1 MSGGVAKAQTE
12 PAQDD
17 EAESD
22 EVRSIAEWVT
32 LIVSVAVLAG
42 MFAIVTYLY
51 VAGDDDPVIIRTEA
65 ELNQIRV
72 SQEAFYLPVSV
83 FNDGDATAGDVQ
95 IQAELK
101 IGENS
106 ETSAFSI
113 TTLASNDSE
122 TGIVAFSG
130 DPSEGELTVRVVS
143 YIELFDATF
152 VNRRPPSFPLWLES
166 GSLRQLA
173 EDLLHFMLVESTK
186 SLCPQVAA
194 AGERQ

>member
-186 SLCPQVAA
+186 SLCSHVAA